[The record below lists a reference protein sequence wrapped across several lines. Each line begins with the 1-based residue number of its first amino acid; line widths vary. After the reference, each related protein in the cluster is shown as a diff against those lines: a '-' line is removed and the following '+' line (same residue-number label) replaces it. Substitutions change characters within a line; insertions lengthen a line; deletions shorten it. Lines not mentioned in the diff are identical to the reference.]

1 MISKEEMIKVIYEKM
16 TDKTLMVWSKIIRL
30 LKNWEGKEDII
41 LEKKSEVLYRTDLWY
56 LHLKDNSWDYEI
68 KNPVKIWDILNYC
81 NNNWINCAIWNSGR
95 LIWNRKEA
103 WTYFEIQFDDLT
115 KSIELQSEKCIEY
128 VYNLIKNRLWTT

>member
-16 TDKTLMVWSKIIRL
+16 TDKTLMVWNKIIRL

-68 KNPVKIWDILNYC
+68 KNPVMIWDVLDYIY
-81 NNNWINCAIWNSGR
+81 INKDKLFFQWDMDMQNFASYFSVSIWW
-95 LIWNRKEA
+95 LLEKWEYKRKPLEM
-103 WTYFEIQFDDLT
+103 
-115 KSIELQSEKCIEY
+115 QSNDCIECI
-128 VYNLIKNRLWTT
+128 YNLF

>member
-68 KNPVKIWDILNYC
+68 KNPVMIWDVLDYIY
-81 NNNWINCAIWNSGR
+81 INKDKLFFQWDMDMQNFASYFSVSIWW
-95 LIWNRKEA
+95 LLEKWEYKRKPLEM
-103 WTYFEIQFDDLT
+103 
-115 KSIELQSEKCIEY
+115 QSNDCIECI
-128 VYNLIKNRLWTT
+128 YNLF